1 METEYCSQ
9 EITPSLSHSFVER
22 KGIIIFPNQQSNSE
36 FELCFQRNQLAAFL
50 SSSVDGFSTE
60 VEELLPVWI
69 LKVVWVVPF
78 DLSLT
83 ILSLQ
88 YVDVNTCRVTIRV
101 TSF

>member
-9 EITPSLSHSFVER
+9 EITPSLTHSFVER

-50 SSSVDGFSTE
+50 SSSVNVFSTE
-60 VEELLPVWI
+60 VEQLLPVWM
-69 LKVVWVVPF
+69 LREGWVVPF

-88 YVDVNTCRVTIRV
+88 NV
-101 TSF
+101 